1 MSDWANW
8 NTGLK
13 GYGEFTDS
21 FLKHADGNREMDS
34 TKFGEFMKTLGVKD
48 GDISAVPDK
57 DKNGK
62 VSLSEIIARLDTVD
76 KRDKNDSDGKFNR
89 EELDAVFKPDATSGS
104 GSGSG
109 AFGKI
114 NTDKS
119 GANSLLVSKDEMKAY
134 FNSFDKDGNGL
145 DGYELQAMAKDSK
158 GSADKLAEYANAGGN
173 FDGYLSWDEMSKAF
187 TEIDAK
193 DGGANDGQ
201 ITAAG
206 LGSLYGTGSSDGG
219 TSTDGASSSGSGST
233 SGGSGGSASGTGSG
247 NGTSTGG
254 GNATGGTS
262 SNGSSGGATTG
273 GTTGAGGS
281 SGGGS
286 SSGGSSTGG
295 TNSGA
300 SSGTGDTSST
310 ATLTQTLAPSDTNGD
325 LLLSTGEIFDALIAS
340 NTHGGDYAW
349 TGDSEMEGLAK
360 ALKVDVAEVKSAAG
374 TDGVF
379 DIDDL
384 GKLVATADGQGTD
397 NALNG
402 DQSNNLF
409 KTSAA

>member
-1 MSDWANW
+1 MIR
-8 NTGLK
+8 NT
-13 GYGEFTDS
+13 FTP
-21 FLKHADGNREMDS
+21 K
-34 TKFGEFMKTLGVKD
+34 
-48 GDISAVPDK
+48 
-57 DKNGK
+57 
-62 VSLSEIIARLDTVD
+62 
-76 KRDKNDSDGKFNR
+76 
-89 EELDAVFKPDATSGS
+89 
-104 GSGSG
+104 
-109 AFGKI
+109 
-114 NTDKS
+114 
-119 GANSLLVSKDEMKAY
+119 
-134 FNSFDKDGNGL
+134 
-145 DGYELQAMAKDSK
+145 
-158 GSADKLAEYANAGGN
+158 
-173 FDGYLSWDEMSKAF
+173 
-187 TEIDAK
+187 
-193 DGGANDGQ
+193 
-201 ITAAG
+201 
-206 LGSLYGTGSSDGG
+206 
-219 TSTDGASSSGSGST
+219 
-233 SGGSGGSASGTGSG
+233 SGGS
-247 NGTSTGG
+247 N
-254 GNATGGTS
+254 
-262 SNGSSGGATTG
+262 
-273 GTTGAGGS
+273 
-281 SGGGS
+281 